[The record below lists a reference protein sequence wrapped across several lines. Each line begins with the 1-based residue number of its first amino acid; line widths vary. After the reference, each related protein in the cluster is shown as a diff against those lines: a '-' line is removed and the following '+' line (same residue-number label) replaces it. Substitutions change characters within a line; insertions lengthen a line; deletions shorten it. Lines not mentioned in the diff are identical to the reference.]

1 MKKPTEWEN
10 IFTND
15 ISDKGLIS
23 KIYKELIKLNNK
35 NQTIQLKSRQKTWKD
50 TPSKWTYRQPINI
63 WKDAQHHESLEK
75 CKLKPHWDTISHLS
89 EWLSSINQQAR
100 AGEDVEKEEHFCT
113 VGGNTHWCSHC
124 GKQHGGSSKKLK
136 MKLPYDPT
144 IPLPGSYLKKPESL
158 TQNNIS
164 TPVFIAAWYAIAKM
178 CKQSKC
184 PSVDEWIEKLWCVY
198 TTECCS
204 TTEGKEILPSAPP
217 WVDLESTVLVGVGR
231 S

>member
-1 MKKPTEWEN
+1 MQIKTTMGYHLTPVRMAIINKSTSKCWRGCGERGTLLHCWWEY
-10 IFTND
+10 T
-15 ISDKGLIS
+15 LV
-23 KIYKELIKLNNK
+23 
-35 NQTIQLKSRQKTWKD
+35 
-50 TPSKWTYRQPINI
+50 QPL
-63 WKDAQHHESLEK
+63 W
-75 CKLKPHWDTISHLS
+75 
-89 EWLSSINQQAR
+89 
-100 AGEDVEKEEHFCT
+100 
-113 VGGNTHWCSHC
+113 
-124 GKQHGGSSKKLK
+124 KQHGGSSKKLK

-164 TPVFIAAWYAIAKM
+164 TPVFIAAWYPIAKM

-204 TTEGKEILPSAPP
+204 TTEGKEILLSAPP